1 MSVEPSEADLL
12 QRVDEVAPVIRQ
24 HVSWQEVNRR
34 MAPEA
39 FAALSQGG
47 FFALWKPRAVGG
59 YETDVVTA
67 LKVFEA
73 LSKIDASV
81 GWAVANQD
89 GLDTMVGA
97 VLEPDGAMEMLADP
111 LLPVSGA
118 AAPPGKALRV
128 DGGYVINGQWPFSST
143 CHYAQSYVGLTL
155 VHDDKGMVIGPDGQP
170 IPLLVFSQSPEVQII
185 DTWRTLGMRGSGSH
199 DIAMRDLFIPEKHAG
214 VMRRTGTASEGP
226 FSGPLYA
233 TTPLLSIATSGPVG
247 LGIAEAA
254 IELFADLAAKKTPNY
269 LTQRLD
275 MRQNTQ
281 STMGR
286 CRAIVN
292 GAWAYLH
299 ESVEAVYD
307 ARKAGTKP
315 TIQQCIDVQLSSCAA
330 LEAGARVTELI
341 HDVIGSSGFQEAQPF
356 EQLLRDSHTI
366 SQNTFASPARYESS
380 GQTLLGL
387 QTDWALLA
395 WALAR

>member
-1 MSVEPSEADLL
+1 
-12 QRVDEVAPVIRQ
+12 
-24 HVSWQEVNRR
+24 
-34 MAPEA
+34 MAPEV
-39 FAALSQGG
+39 FEALSQAG

-59 YETDVVTA
+59 YETDAVTA
-67 LKVFEA
+67 LKIFEA

-97 VLEPDGAMEMLADP
+97 VLGPDGAIEILADP
-111 LLPVSGA
+111 LLPISGG

-128 DGGYVINGQWPFSST
+128 DGGYVINGRWPFSST
-143 CHYAQSYVGLTL
+143 CHYAQSYIGLAL
-155 VHDDKGMVIGPDGQP
+155 LHDDNGLVTGADGQP
-170 IPLLVFSQSPEVQII
+170 TGLLVFSQSPEVQII

-199 DIAMRDLFIPEKHAG
+199 DIAMTDLFIPERHAG
-214 VMRRTGTASEGP
+214 VMRRTGVATEGP

-233 TTPLLSIATSGPVG
+233 MTPYLSIATSGPVG

-254 IELFADLAAKKTPNY
+254 IELFADLATKKTPNY
-269 LTQRLD
+269 LTHRLD
-275 MRQNTQ
+275 TRQNTQ

-292 GAWAYLH
+292 SARAYLH
-299 ESVEAVYD
+299 QSVEAVYA
-307 ARKAGTKP
+307 ARQSGVKP
-315 TIQQCIDVQLSSCAA
+315 TMEQGVDVQLSTCAA

-356 EQLLRDSHTI
+356 EQLMRDSDTI
-366 SQNTFASPARYESS
+366 SQNAYASTARYEAC
-380 GQTLLGL
+380 GQTLLG
-387 QTDWALLA
+387 QQPGWAILA
-395 WALAR
+395 WAFAR